1 MCYIP
6 YILNQRLIGL
16 VNWLRNGGE
25 QMRDWLKEKRTD
37 RGFTMSQMASKLDI
51 TESYYS
57 MIEAGERQ
65 KKMDVALAAKLS
77 AVFDMPLKQ
86 IVEFENR

>member
-1 MCYIP
+1 
-6 YILNQRLIGL
+6 
-16 VNWLRNGGE
+16 
-25 QMRDWLKEKRTD
+25 MRDWLKEKRTD

-77 AVFDMPLKQ
+77 SVFDMPLKQ

>member
-1 MCYIP
+1 
-6 YILNQRLIGL
+6 
-16 VNWLRNGGE
+16 
-25 QMRDWLKEKRTD
+25 MRDWLKEKRTD